1 MTIFGEKKSALHFDM
16 YGEPPSSLTQ
26 YKIMLLIAYKMIHT
40 PHILFKFQNNRFS
53 PFRVGVT
60 NSETVK
66 RTLNQ
71 FRFTQNLKTNGAF
84 SAKCGVCAQKNP
96 KGHCG
101 LSWGFSSG
109 LPGKGKLK
117 QVRNYKLDA
126 SGMQGF
132 LDLLCRNI
140 WVQDDA
146 F

>member
-1 MTIFGEKKSALHFDM
+1 MTTFREKKSALHFDM
-16 YGEPPSSLTQ
+16 YGEPPCSLTQ
-26 YKIMLLIAYKMIHT
+26 YKIMLHIAYKMIHT

-53 PFRVGVT
+53 PFRD
-60 NSETVK
+60 SETVK

-101 LSWGFSSG
+101 LSRGFSSG
-109 LPGKGKLK
+109 LPGKDKLK
-117 QVRNYKLDA
+117 QVRNYKLVA

-140 WVQDDA
+140 LVQDDA